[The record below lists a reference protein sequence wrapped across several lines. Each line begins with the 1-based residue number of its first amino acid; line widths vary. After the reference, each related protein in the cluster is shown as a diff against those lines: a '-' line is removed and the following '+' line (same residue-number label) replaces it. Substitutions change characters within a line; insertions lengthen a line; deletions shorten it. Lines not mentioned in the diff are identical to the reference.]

1 VIQYVMM
8 GGLLLLF
15 AARAPIAIRRP
26 DARPAWIAA
35 GVGILGLL
43 SIGVVI
49 PMSTADSW
57 LGGSNALFFLR
68 TALPVLAFWFFR
80 DAVALQAGRRDRL
93 GKPYGIVGMMVV
105 QAVAFFWISRAKPT
119 DINFVDHHM
128 GTLPGL
134 LWAAVYVGEMLWI
147 AVNIVIMLWS
157 RRWSTFGVFVLGAFS
172 VIAGGIAL
180 LLHCALIFFGAVAP
194 ISGDLPSILF
204 NVFFYPGIT
213 VIVGGFVFVTLCDL
227 FSTGR
232 WRLRAA
238 RLRIILE
245 KERGINAASRSRSA
259 LRAFFAPTPLT
270 TTYEAAIELRNV
282 ENETGKALPARGR
295 NTLRRAELMLEHASK
310 WTSW

>member
-1 VIQYVMM
+1 MIQYVIM

-15 AARAPIAIRRP
+15 AARAPCAIRQP
-26 DARPAWIAA
+26 GARRSWIAT

-57 LGGSNALFFLR
+57 LGGSNGLFFFR
-68 TALPVLAFWFFR
+68 TAFPVLAFWFFR
-80 DAVALQAGRRDRL
+80 DAVALQAHRRDRL
-93 GKPYGIVGMMVV
+93 GKAHGIIGMMLV
-105 QAVAFFWISRAKPT
+105 QAVIFLFISRARPT
-119 DINFVDHHM
+119 DVNFVDHHM

-157 RRWSTFGVFVLGAFS
+157 ARWSIFGVFIFGAFS

-180 LLHCALIFFGAVAP
+180 LVHCALIFFDAVAP
-194 ISGDLPSILF
+194 ISGDLPSVLF

-213 VIVGGFVFVTLCDL
+213 IIVGGFVFVTLCDII
-227 FSTGR
+227 STGR
-232 WRLRAA
+232 WRYRAA
-238 RLRIILE
+238 RLRSILD

-259 LRAFFAPTPLT
+259 LHAFMAPTPLA
-270 TTYEAAIELRNV
+270 TTYEAAIELRNI
-282 ENETGKALPARGR
+282 ENKTGQTLPARGR
-295 NTLRRAELMLEHASK
+295 TTLRRTELQLEHASR
-310 WTSW
+310 WMSW

>member
-26 DARPAWIAA
+26 DARPAWIAT

-49 PMSTADSW
+49 PMPIADSW
-57 LGGSNALFFLR
+57 LGGSNALFFFR

-80 DAVALQAGRRDRL
+80 DAVALQAGRRDRR
-93 GKPYGIVGMMVV
+93 GKAYGIVAMMVG
-105 QAVAFFWISRAKPT
+105 QAVAFFWIFRARPT

-134 LWAAVYVGEMLWI
+134 MWAAAYVVEMLWI
-147 AVNIVIMLWS
+147 AVNIVMMLWS
-157 RRWSTFGVFVLGAFS
+157 RRRSIFGVFILGAFS
-172 VIAGGIAL
+172 VIAGGSAL

-194 ISGDLPSILF
+194 VSGDLPSVLF
-204 NVFFYPGIT
+204 NVFFYPGLT
-213 VIVGGFVFVTLCDL
+213 VIVGGFAFVTLGDTI
-227 FSTGR
+227 STGR

-238 RLRIILE
+238 RLHGILE
-245 KERGINAASRSRSA
+245 KERGISAASRSRSA
-259 LRAFFAPTPLT
+259 LRAFFASAPLA
-270 TTYEAAIELRNV
+270 TTYEAAIELRNI
-282 ENETGKALPARGR
+282 ENETGHMLPARGR
-295 NTLRRAELMLEHASK
+295 HTLRRTEIQLEHASR
-310 WTSW
+310 WASW

>member
-1 VIQYVMM
+1 MM

-15 AARAPIAIRRP
+15 AARAPIATRRP
-26 DARPAWIAA
+26 DARPAWIAT

-49 PMSTADSW
+49 PMSVADSW
-57 LGGSNALFFLR
+57 LGGSNALFFFR

-93 GKPYGIVGMMVV
+93 GKAYGIVGMMMA
-105 QAVAFFWISRAKPT
+105 QAVVFLFISRDKPT

-147 AVNIVIMLWS
+147 AVSIVIMLWS
-157 RRWSTFGVFVLGAFS
+157 PRWSIFGVFILGAFS
-172 VIAGGIAL
+172 VIAGGCAL

-194 ISGDLPSILF
+194 VSGDLPSVLF

-213 VIVGGFVFVTLCDL
+213 LIVGGFVFVTLSDIV
-227 FSTGR
+227 STGR

-238 RLRIILE
+238 RLRGILE
-245 KERGINAASRSRSA
+245 KERGINAASRFRSS
-259 LRAFFAPTPLT
+259 LLAFFASTPLA
-270 TTYEAAIELRNV
+270 TTYEAAIELRNI
-282 ENETGKALPARGR
+282 ENETGQTLPARGR
-295 NTLRRAELMLEHASK
+295 STLRRTEQMLEHASA
-310 WTSW
+310 WTSS